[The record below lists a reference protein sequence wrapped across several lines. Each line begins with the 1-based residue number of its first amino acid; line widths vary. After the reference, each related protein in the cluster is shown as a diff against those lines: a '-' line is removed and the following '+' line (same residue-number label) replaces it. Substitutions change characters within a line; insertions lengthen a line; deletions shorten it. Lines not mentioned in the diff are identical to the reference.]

1 MKAEEKRLGLEENS
15 KKGREEKILEF
26 EGGGEC
32 QVGGHGGG
40 EGKQVVG
47 AHVTFFAKSW
57 FQF

>member
-1 MKAEEKRLGLEENS
+1 M
-15 KKGREEKILEF
+15 GREEKILEF

-47 AHVTFFAKSW
+47 AHVTFFVSHG
-57 FQF
+57 FEQT